1 MATTSTQNE
10 AQNNRWLSLVD
21 YSNKYKISI
30 STLRRRIKL
39 ENIRFRL
46 DAGKYYISD
55 EPPEISY
62 QQEEAPV
69 SAPLSRSLPP
79 RIHEEFTE
87 SPKAA
92 APTEDFNILNA
103 ANRLLDELKRAYT
116 LILQEKDEQVRQLK
130 EEISDLRTLVRVLES
145 ENARVMKDQQSRL
158 DFD

>member
-1 MATTSTQNE
+1 MGQPD
-10 AQNNRWLSLVD
+10 QWLSLVD

-46 DAGKYYISD
+46 DGGKYYLGDQSPD
-55 EPPEISY
+55 LQFE
-62 QQEEAPV
+62 EEAP
-69 SAPLSRSLPP
+69 APQPSKPIHNK
-79 RIHEEFTE
+79 IHEAFVET
-87 SPKAA
+87 PKAA
-92 APTEDFNILNA
+92 APPEDYNILNA

-145 ENARVMKDQQSRL
+145 ENARIMKEHSRL
-158 DFD
+158 DFE

>member
-1 MATTSTQNE
+1 M
-10 AQNNRWLSLVD
+10 AQNDQWLSLVD

-55 EPPEISY
+55 EPPETTF
-62 QQEEAPV
+62 QEEPSESQTV
-69 SAPLSRSLPP
+69 SKAIPP
-79 RIHEEFTE
+79 RIHEDFTE
-87 SPKAA
+87 SPKAQS
-92 APTEDFNILNA
+92 PSEDFNILNA

-145 ENARVMKDQQSRL
+145 ENARVMKDHTQARL